1 MNKRQ
6 KRKLWKE
13 KQKKDT
19 FIVSNGIRYARTKDT
34 VLIKIRDEKNQY
46 IGLDYHRSDNAF
58 IINRVVPTSKSNG
71 FIFMLDKNVFEQHGV
86 DNTLRM
92 LIDEG
97 HKLDA
102 FKGSLIPEIC

>member
-19 FIVSNGIRYARTKDT
+19 FIVSNGIRYARSKDT

-58 IINRVVPTSKSNG
+58 IINRVVPASKSNG
-71 FIFMLDKNVFEQHGV
+71 FPSV
-86 DNTLRM
+86 
-92 LIDEG
+92 
-97 HKLDA
+97 
-102 FKGSLIPEIC
+102 